1 MDSLVPAWATHFSE
15 FWQAIKRRNNWF
27 INLRYGAVFV
37 LIAFFIFSQFLLNF
51 SYSQTQDI
59 AIIVISTSILLYNIL
74 FHKIRNKIKTESGSF
89 NVLHFSLIQ
98 IICDVV
104 ALALLVY
111 YTGGIESPLY
121 MLFIFH
127 MIIGSMI
134 LPGRIVYTLAIQI
147 IIAFALFAFFEYKG
161 FIPHHSLS
169 GLYDQPLYDNLV
181 YIVITNTIF
190 AFIILTS
197 VFLANGIAKQL
208 YKLEQDLVESFD
220 KLEKA
225 EQEKQKY
232 IMSVV
237 HEIKTPI
244 SGAISFLNI
253 VLGKFTGP
261 ISEQVEEKLQRV
273 YTRCNEA
280 IELINNVLKV
290 SKLRLLEQIFKEK
303 MDIGELI
310 ISVIEKHRVNIEAKK
325 MNLQFID
332 NRKQIT
338 EMDGDKFLLELVF
351 SNIIGNSIKYAGE
364 EANIVVQINQ
374 NMNLLEI
381 KVCDDGIG
389 IPKEDIQKLF
399 TDFYRASNIRNK
411 SGYEGTGLGLSI
423 VKRIVEKHGGEIKIE
438 SPSEYAKPGKPG
450 TCVIIKLP
458 Q

>member
-450 TCVIIKLP
+450 TCIIIKLP

>member
-1 MDSLVPAWATHFSE
+1 LDSLVPAWATHFSE

-27 INLRYGAVFV
+27 IKLRYGAVFV
-37 LIAFFIFSQFLLNF
+37 LISFFIFSQFLLNF
-51 SYSQTQDI
+51 SFTSVQDT
-59 AIIVISTSILLYNIL
+59 AIILISISILLYNIL
-74 FHKIRNKIKTESGSF
+74 FHKIRNRIKTESGSF

-98 IICDVV
+98 IVCDIV

-147 IIAFALFAFFEYKG
+147 IIAFALFAFLEYKG
-161 FIPHHSLS
+161 FIPHHALS

-253 VLGKFTGP
+253 VLGKFIGP
-261 ISEQVEEKLQRV
+261 ISDQVEEKLQRV

-280 IELINNVLKV
+280 IELINNVLRV
-290 SKLRLLEQIFKEK
+290 SKLRLLEQVFKEK
-303 MDIGELI
+303 MEVGALI
-310 ISVIEKHRVNIEAKK
+310 KTVIEKHRVNIEAKK
-325 MNLQFID
+325 MNLEFID
-332 NRKQIT
+332 NRARIT
-338 EMDGDKFLLELVF
+338 EMEGDKFLLELVF
-351 SNIIGNSIKYAGE
+351 SNIIGNSVKYAGE
-364 EANIVVQINQ
+364 AANIAVKINQ

-381 KVCDDGIG
+381 KICDDGIG
-389 IPKEDIQKLF
+389 IPKEDIEKLF